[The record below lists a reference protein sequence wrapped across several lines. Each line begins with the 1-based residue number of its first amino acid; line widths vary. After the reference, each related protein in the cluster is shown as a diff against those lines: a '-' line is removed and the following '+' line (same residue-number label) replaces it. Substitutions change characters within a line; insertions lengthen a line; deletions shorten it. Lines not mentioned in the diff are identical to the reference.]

1 MLTHR
6 FMAERG
12 MTRTLN
18 QRTLKVPVTCAGVGL
33 HTGAQVTLRIMPG
46 RPDTGIVLV
55 RTDLP
60 GKPEL
65 KATAAN
71 VVETALATTLGTSSY
86 RIHTVEHVLAALAGL
101 GIDNARIELDGPE
114 VPIMD
119 GSAAPFAELIIEAG
133 VREQDVPK
141 SFIVIKRS
149 VTVRDGDK
157 LATLQPGRGFRVDCT
172 IDFKHPLISDQTV
185 SLTFSD
191 RTFMREVS
199 GARTFGFLRDVEKLK
214 AMGLAKGGSLENA
227 IVVDDFSILNP
238 EGLRFPDE
246 FVRHKVLDAV
256 GDISLLGL
264 PVIGHLTAYKSGHAL
279 NHALVTKVLAESSHY
294 AVVRAR
300 ARDVA
305 HYDLRL
311 DELEESLAPTAA

>member
-1 MLTHR
+1 
-6 FMAERG
+6 
-12 MTRTLN
+12 MTQSLN
-18 QRTLKVPVTCAGVGL
+18 QRTLKGPVTCAGVGL
-33 HTGAQVTLRIMPG
+33 HTGAKVTMQLLPS

-60 GKPEL
+60 GKPAL
-65 KATAAN
+65 KAVAAN
-71 VVETALATTLGTSSY
+71 VIDTALATNLGTAKF
-86 RIHTVEHVLAALAGL
+86 RIQTVEHVLAAFAGL
-101 GIDNARIELDGPE
+101 GIDNVRIELDGPE

-119 GSAAPFAELIIEAG
+119 GSAAPFAALIVEAG

-141 SFIVIKRS
+141 SFMVIKKA
-149 VTVRDGDK
+149 VTVKDGDK
-157 LATLQPGRGFRVDCT
+157 HATLAPGRGFRVDCT
-172 IDFKHPLISDQTV
+172 IDFQHPLISDQTV
-185 SLTFSD
+185 SLKFSD

-214 AMGLAKGGSLENA
+214 AMGLAQGGSLDNA

-256 GDISLLGL
+256 GDVSLLGL
-264 PVIGHLTAYKSGHAL
+264 PVVGHLTAYKSGHAL
-279 NHALVTKVLAESSHY
+279 NHKLVTKVLSEKAHY